1 MLYQLAGKFRLRQQ
15 LGKSQTEATRV
26 PLAKMQML
34 RALQLL
40 QLELRLKQ
48 MDLIH

>member
-1 MLYQLAGKFRLRQQ
+1 MLYQLAGKFRLLQQ

-26 PLAKMQML
+26 LLVKTQML
-34 RALQLL
+34 KVLQLL